1 MRCFIAICLPEKV
14 REGLTQLQ
22 HQLKQARADVKW
34 VESGALH
41 VTLHFLGEIN
51 AEECRQVEGMLR
63 QIAVG
68 CAPFTLKLQGIG
80 AFPNLEKPRVLW
92 VDIAEGKKA
101 LEELASSI
109 AREGQALGFSTE
121 KRPFAAHVTIGRVRS
136 GLNLKSLALR
146 MRQSVWAAPAAW
158 QADYVYLFQS
168 VLSSLGPTYTVL
180 AEIPLGRMV
189 HS

>member
-14 REGLTQLQ
+14 REGLAELQ
-22 HQLKQARADVKW
+22 RQLKQARADVKW

-41 VTLHFLGEIN
+41 VTLYFLGEIN
-51 AEECRQVEGMLR
+51 GEECRQVEGMLR

-101 LEELASSI
+101 LEEL
-109 AREGQALGFSTE
+109 
-121 KRPFAAHVTIGRVRS
+121 VTIGRVRS

-158 QADYVYLFQS
+158 QADCVYLFQS

-180 AEIPLGRMV
+180 AEIPLGGMA